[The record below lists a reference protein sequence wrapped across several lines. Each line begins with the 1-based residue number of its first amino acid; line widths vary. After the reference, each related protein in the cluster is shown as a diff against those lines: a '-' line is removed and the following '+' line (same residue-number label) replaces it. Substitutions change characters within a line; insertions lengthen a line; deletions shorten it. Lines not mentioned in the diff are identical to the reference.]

1 MYIKSKCCH
10 KNLNRN
16 KHDVSFDNIH
26 SRESKVYCMCAPITK
41 IRNKTPQQLLEMC
54 GQKDHIPVDLRALLN
69 KLSISCVR
77 YDFSNIER
85 ELNRESCSQEKK
97 ILGAL
102 VTNGD
107 HAVIFCRDQDEED
120 GHRYRF
126 TVAHE
131 LGHCCLEHFDIG
143 QSSVHYVF
151 RTDDEVPDNKEIEA
165 NIFAGELL
173 IPEESLKKAIGELVI
188 PSVQSLSKIFAV
200 SENVM
205 LKRLDYLKLPKI
217 VSGYNY

>member
-1 MYIKSKCCH
+1 MCIKSKCRH
-10 KNLNRN
+10 RRLNSTKHSENLI
-16 KHDVSFDNIH
+16 SIA
-26 SRESKVYCMCAPITK
+26 SRERVVYCMCAPITK

-54 GQKDHIPVDLRALLN
+54 GQTDHIPVDLRALLS

-77 YDFSNIER
+77 YDFTNIER
-85 ELNRESCSQEKK
+85 ELNSGHCSQEKK

-131 LGHCCLEHFDIG
+131 LGHCCLGHYNIG
-143 QSSVHYVF
+143 QSSVHYAF
-151 RTDDEVPDNKEIEA
+151 RTDNEDPDDTEISA

-173 IPEESLKKAIGELVI
+173 IPEDSLKKVIGELVI
-188 PSVQSLSKIFAV
+188 PSVQSLSRIFAV

-205 LKRLDYLKLPKI
+205 LKRLDHLKLPKI
-217 VSGYNY
+217 ISGYNY